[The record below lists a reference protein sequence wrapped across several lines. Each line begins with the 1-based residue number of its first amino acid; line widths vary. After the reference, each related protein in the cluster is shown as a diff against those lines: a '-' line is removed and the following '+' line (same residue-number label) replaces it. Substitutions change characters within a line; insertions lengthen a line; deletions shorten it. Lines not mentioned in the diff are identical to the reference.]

1 MKSIGSTNINKF
13 YFNGHL
19 ILAKDKSNCCN
30 KGRSKLLTVF
40 PCSNIFLELRHA
52 ISSFTDIIEICC
64 LELKGI
70 EFCQLVRASIHAF
83 ELKFNNCKILTDSEF
98 NLGQMEGCKIQALII
113 DYSYQVY
120 DSRSDYEVSLMKIFV
135 AIFHWSNLMRSLNR
149 LFIRWND
156 KIKDLLLEKANEEL
170 NDMDYDRVELIL
182 KTSETRF

>member
-1 MKSIGSTNINKF
+1 MTSFGSTNIRQFLF
-13 YFNGHL
+13 YDLQTIWNNDRADL
-19 ILAKDKSNCCN
+19 C
-30 KGRSKLLTVF
+30 TVF
-40 PCSNIFLELRHA
+40 PCSNIFLELRHVVSRVTGN
-52 ISSFTDIIEICC
+52 ITIGR
-64 LELKGI
+64 LELKGK
-70 EFCQLVRASIHAF
+70 EFCQLVRSSIHAF
-83 ELKFNNCKILTDSEF
+83 ELKFNNCKILTDSES

-113 DYSYQVY
+113 NYSYQVY

-135 AIFHWSNLMRSLNR
+135 AIIHWSNLMRSLNR